1 MISIDGLNRDDI
13 KIILLGLDM
22 LSKHS
27 DIELAHARKHG
38 NNAKQLAMQ
47 ALRTQILSTRTK
59 LTSQRGAT
67 S

>member
-1 MISIDGLNRDDI
+1 MNSADTLTTDDY

-22 LSKHS
+22 LSKHA

-47 ALRTQILSTRTK
+47 VMRQQILNARIK
-59 LTSQRGAT
+59 IMRRRGT
-67 S
+67 PL